1 MTDNSPFL
9 GAKKYTSKNTKPR
22 TVVIDPAIDAS
33 SQCANQY
40 PLMAAKT
47 PKHTESHNI
56 FFKSEVSKYAAAA
69 GAIIRATTSMAPT
82 TSKAPTTVIED
93 TDISP

>member
-1 MTDNSPFL
+1 
-9 GAKKYTSKNTKPR
+9 
-22 TVVIDPAIDAS
+22 
-33 SQCANQY
+33 
-40 PLMAAKT
+40 MAAKT

-56 FFKSEVSKYAAAA
+56 FFKSAVSKYAAAA